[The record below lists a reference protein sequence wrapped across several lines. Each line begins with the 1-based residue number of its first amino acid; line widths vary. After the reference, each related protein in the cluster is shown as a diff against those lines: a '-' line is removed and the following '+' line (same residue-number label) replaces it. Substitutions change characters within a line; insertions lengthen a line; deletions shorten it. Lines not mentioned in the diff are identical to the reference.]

1 MTLQRDQAT
10 HRDEVAV
17 QDIRALRDQVERLTL
32 AHKNYERMLI
42 HVLNQRNEAWHME
55 NVLRARQVELEQ

>member
-10 HRDEVAV
+10 HRDEVAM

-32 AHKNYERMLI
+32 AQRNYERMLI
-42 HVLNQRNEAWHME
+42 HVLN
-55 NVLRARQVELEQ
+55 